1 MDIAVLIVN
10 SLAVLAA
17 VVGLIITSVQ
27 FKKTMEV
34 QNRAINV
41 SLFELRTE
49 VLASVESGKLDFNR
63 TKAQLLF
70 ERSISDKIKE
80 YDAAISEN
88 KRYKGLKDEFV
99 DLIQSQRANDTYEEA
114 TDLLKAIQDYNS
126 AEPDSPN
133 FQQLQEKVRR
143 NCYTGKWM
151 NGASPFEIET
161 VNYVDASEKEMAFYG
176 KADDLR
182 KEIIEDMR
190 IYIETSIR

>member
-27 FKKTMEV
+27 FKKTMKA

-49 VLASVESGKLDFNR
+49 VLASVESGKLNFNR
-63 TKAQLLF
+63 TKAQFLF
-70 ERSISDKIKE
+70 KRSISDKIKE
-80 YDAAISEN
+80 YDAAISEY
-88 KRYKGLKDEFV
+88 KRYKGLKNEFV

-114 TDLLKAIQDYNS
+114 TDLLKAIQNYNS

>member
-27 FKKTMEV
+27 FKKTMKA

-49 VLASVESGKLDFNR
+49 VLASVESGKLNFNR
-63 TKAQLLF
+63 TKAQFLF
-70 ERSISDKIKE
+70 KRSISDKIKE
-80 YDAAISEN
+80 YDAAISEY

-99 DLIQSQRANDTYEEA
+99 DFIQSQRANDTYEEA

>member
-27 FKKTMEV
+27 FKKTMKA

-49 VLASVESGKLDFNR
+49 VLASVESGKLNFNR
-63 TKAQLLF
+63 TKAQFLF
-70 ERSISDKIKE
+70 KRSISDKIKE
-80 YDAAISEN
+80 YDAAISEY

-133 FQQLQEKVRR
+133 FQQLQQ
-143 NCYTGKWM
+143 
-151 NGASPFEIET
+151 
-161 VNYVDASEKEMAFYG
+161 
-176 KADDLR
+176 
-182 KEIIEDMR
+182 
-190 IYIETSIR
+190 

>member
-27 FKKTMEV
+27 FKKTMKA

-49 VLASVESGKLDFNR
+49 VLASVESGKLNFNR
-63 TKAQLLF
+63 TKAQFLF
-70 ERSISDKIKE
+70 KRSISDKIKE
-80 YDAAISEN
+80 YDAAISEY

-99 DLIQSQRANDTYEEA
+99 NLIQSQRANDTYEEA
-114 TDLLKAIQDYNS
+114 TDLLKAIQDYKS

-161 VNYVDASEKEMAFYG
+161 VNYVDASEKEMAFYS

>member
-27 FKKTMEV
+27 FKKTMEA

-63 TKAQLLF
+63 SKAQFLF
-70 ERSISDKIKE
+70 ERSINDKIKE
-80 YDAAISEN
+80 YDAAISEHG
-88 KRYKGLKDEFV
+88 RYEGLKDEFV
-99 DLIQSQRANDTYEEA
+99 NLIQSQRANDTYEEA
-114 TDLLKAIQDYNS
+114 TDLLKAIQDYDV

-161 VNYVDASEKEMAFYG
+161 VNYVDASENETACHS
-176 KADDLR
+176 KAESLR
-182 KEIIEDMR
+182 KEIIEEMSKS
-190 IYIETSIR
+190 IETSIR